1 MASRA
6 HSAWGDPVQ
15 MIFIYGPPA
24 AGKYT
29 IARRVAD
36 KTGYALFHNHL
47 IVDAVAALFPFGSDN
62 FVRLREQFW
71 MDAMTAAARDGKS
84 FIFTFQPEP
93 SVSADFPARVV
104 EMIEAHGGQVSFV
117 RLELSPEDQ
126 LARIANQDRTAF
138 GKLTSPDLLKR
149 LQPDFKVCEDTMP
162 TPQITLDTATLS
174 PDAAASQI
182 VSLVSARKAPK

>member
-1 MASRA
+1 M
-6 HSAWGDPVQ
+6 H

-29 IARRVAD
+29 IAKRVAE

-47 IVDAVAALFPFGSDN
+47 IVDAVAALFPFESDT

-71 MDAMTAAARDGKS
+71 MDAMTAAAKGGRS

-93 SVSADFPARVV
+93 SVSADFPARVI
-104 EMIEAHGGQVSFV
+104 EMIEAQGGQVSFV
-117 RLELSPEDQ
+117 RLKLSPEEQ
-126 LARIANQDRTAF
+126 LARIANKDREAF

-149 LQPDFKVCEDTMP
+149 LQPDFKTCEDAMP
-162 TPQITLDTATLS
+162 QPLITQDTAQVT
-174 PDAAASQI
+174 PDEAASQI
-182 VSLVSARKAPK
+182 VSAVSAG